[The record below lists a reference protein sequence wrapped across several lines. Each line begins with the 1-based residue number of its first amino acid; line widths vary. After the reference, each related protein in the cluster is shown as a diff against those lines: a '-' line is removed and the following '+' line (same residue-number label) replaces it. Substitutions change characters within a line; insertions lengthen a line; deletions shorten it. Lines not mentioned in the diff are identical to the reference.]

1 MVSLGSPQIYLGEIN
16 EESKHLSQVGTE
28 IESSGSTDAWNSETY
43 SNLEEGSGIE
53 GSGFYSNKTGRWWWW
68 NNDDEEEEE
77 EEANDSTWTEWVI
90 SGVVSNTLELGAQVV
105 SGAVSGVGNYISD
118 GLFGDD
124 DEQPTTQRPTTTEG
138 SWLLGGFISNILNG
152 RKFPNSH
159 LNTTIENYPIRRNHN
174 EASDNNYNN
183 IHYDNDGIFM
193 AWRHCVWNIW

>member
-1 MVSLGSPQIYLGEIN
+1 MYLGEIN

-124 DEQPTTQRPTTTEG
+124 NEQPTTQRPTTTEG

-159 LNTTIENYPIRRNHN
+159 IYHHRMHVGTKMKHSQIGRFPSDRCRNDPHYPIGSH
-174 EASDNNYNN
+174 
-183 IHYDNDGIFM
+183 DGLLE
-193 AWRHCVWNIW
+193 R

>member
-1 MVSLGSPQIYLGEIN
+1 MYLGEIN

-118 GLFGDD
+118 GLFGDE

-152 RKFPNSH
+152 RKFLNSH
-159 LNTTIENYPIRRNHN
+159 IYHHRIYHHHIYNHRKL
-174 EASDNNYNN
+174 SD
-183 IHYDNDGIFM
+183 
-193 AWRHCVWNIW
+193 